1 MNRPAVLVAS
11 LLCALPGGWL
21 ASLAWTLTTPVRV
34 ALVLTGALVG
44 AAVATLAVTG
54 PSAARHGPTRP
65 PESRATDPRA
75 NVPGRRPT
83 AGAPP
88 DAALPRHRTADRAV
102 PRHTATGSAGPS
114 PANPSPADLYPAGP
128 DGTGPDRAG
137 PDAARLDGPWPDGAG
152 PDGARSDGGDRAER
166 AALIAQCPRC
176 GELRLDSGR
185 NGPAYRFRCGNP
197 GCGHAWT
204 WHPTEPWPPV
214 VVRRNLPSRADRKPG

>member
-1 MNRPAVLVAS
+1 MSRPAVLAAS

-44 AAVATLAVTG
+44 AAVAALAVTG
-54 PSAARHGPTRP
+54 PSPARPGPARP
-65 PESRATDPRA
+65 PESRA
-75 NVPGRRPT
+75 NGPGRRPPA
-83 AGAPP
+83 AGAPS
-88 DAALPRHRTADRAV
+88 DTALPRHRTADRAV
-102 PRHTATGSAGPS
+102 SRHVASGSADPS
-114 PANPSPADLYPAGP
+114 PPDPHPAGP
-128 DGTGPDRAG
+128 DDAG
-137 PDAARLDGPWPDGAG
+137 PVGPWP
-152 PDGARSDGGDRAER
+152 DGGDRAER

-204 WHPTEPWPPV
+204 WHPDEPWPPV
-214 VVRRNLPSRADRKPG
+214 VVRRNLPSRTDRKPG